1 MSELS
6 GSQLKSIREERRIP
20 LEKVSSETCI
30 RLSYLEALEADEYA
44 ELGSRTQ
51 ARGFLK
57 LYADFLGVPLEKPT
71 ETPAPTAP
79 AQTSAEPDIQVPGQ
93 TPGLTEPTAAAEAPA
108 AAATSKS
115 SKRRQLRVP
124 RLHKAAKKTIEK
136 PAALPASSTRS
147 QQILD
152 DIGRDLQ
159 ARRKYLDIPWDVL
172 VEHTHIP
179 RKQLVALE
187 QGLLDSFASMSEAK
201 GLLQTY
207 ARFLNLDTELLMIR
221 FADALQER
229 RLEKAAPESKKKK
242 TARRL
247 PPFLLALRRF
257 FTLDLFFGTILV
269 GGILV
274 FLLWGTADLLNRPDA
289 SADSTELPEMMD
301 VLIGSQT
308 PVEIMPT
315 QTAQI
320 TEQVVLLPSP
330 TPLILATDTTASV
343 QVVVQARQTV
353 WVRVSADGEEVF
365 RGRMIAGSAS
375 AYSADE
381 YIELEAGNIA
391 ALLFVFN
398 GAAMEPINRVGEI
411 GRLRFDPTGMTDLSS
426 MPSFLLT
433 PSPTPKP

>member
-20 LEKVSSETCI
+20 LEQVANATRI
-30 RLSYLEALEADEYA
+30 RLALLEALEADEYA

-57 LYADFLGVPLEKPT
+57 LYADFLGVPLEVQAENSAPDLPQPAASQADAQTPT
-71 ETPAPTAP
+71 QPASPAEPAETAP
-79 AQTSAEPDIQVPGQ
+79 QPA
-93 TPGLTEPTAAAEAPA
+93 APA
-108 AAATSKS
+108 KS
-115 SKRRQLRVP
+115 PKARHVRIP
-124 RLHKAAKKTIEK
+124 RPGKAAKQPVEQ
-136 PAALPASSTRS
+136 PPVLPISTTRS

-152 DIGRDLQ
+152 DIGRELQ
-159 ARRKYLDIPWDVL
+159 ARRKYLDIPWEIL

-187 QGLLDSFASMSEAK
+187 QGLLDSFASLSEAK

-207 ARFLNLDTELLMIR
+207 ARFLNLDTDLLMLR

-229 RLEKAAPESKKKK
+229 RLEKAAPESKKRK

-269 GGILV
+269 GGILI
-274 FLLWGTADLLNRPDA
+274 FLLWGAADLLNRPDTRVNA
-289 SADSTELPEMMD
+289 TQLPEMME

-308 PVEIMPT
+308 PAAIMPT
-315 QTAQI
+315 PTPEI

-330 TPLILATDTTASV
+330 TPLILPTDTTASV

-365 RGRMIAGSAS
+365 RGRMMAGSAA

-391 ALLFVFN
+391 ALSFVFN
-398 GAAMEPINRVGEI
+398 GAALEPINRVGEV

-426 MPSFLLT
+426 MPTYLLT

>member
-6 GSQLKSIREERRIP
+6 GSQLKYIREERQIP
-20 LEKVSSETCI
+20 LEQVSSATRI
-30 RLSYLEALEADEYA
+30 RLSLLEALEADEYA

-57 LYADFLGVPLEKPT
+57 IYADFLGISMD
-71 ETPAPTAP
+71 AP
-79 AQTSAEPDIQVPGQ
+79 
-93 TPGLTEPTAAAEAPA
+93 AEAPIPVLPTKA
-108 AAATSKS
+108 ALKTDSSAELPQSSQGKAPKNDSQPAEPRKTKKSKPPI
-115 SKRRQLRVP
+115 LP
-124 RLHKAAKKTIEK
+124 RLKKQVRIIPDELAPLTAA
-136 PAALPASSTRS
+136 STRS

-152 DIGRDLQ
+152 EIGRDLQ
-159 ARRKYLDIPWDVL
+159 ARRKYLDVPWEVL

-187 QGLLDSFASMSEAK
+187 QGQLETFASLSEAK

-207 ARFLNLDTELLMIR
+207 ARFLNLDTDMLMIR

-229 RLEKAAPESKKKK
+229 RLEKAQPDANKRK

-247 PPFLLALRRF
+247 PPFVLALRRF

-269 GGILV
+269 GGILI
-274 FLLWGTADLLNRPDA
+274 FLLWGAADLINRPNA
-289 SADSTELPEMMD
+289 SADSTPLPEMMD
-301 VLIGSQT
+301 VIIGSQT

-315 QTAQI
+315 MTPVV
-320 TEQVVLLPSP
+320 TEQAVLLPSP
-330 TPLILATDTTASV
+330 TPLILPTDSTASV
-343 QVVVQARQTV
+343 QVVIQARQTV

-365 RGRMIAGSAS
+365 RGRMLAGSAS

-381 YIELEAGNIA
+381 YLEVEAGNIA
-391 ALLFVFN
+391 ALSFVFN
-398 GAAMEPINRVGEI
+398 GSALEPINRVGEV

-426 MPSFLLT
+426 MPSYLLT

>member
-20 LEKVSSETCI
+20 LEQVASATRI
-30 RLSYLEALEADEYA
+30 RLSLLEALEADEYA

-51 ARGFLK
+51 VRGFLK
-57 LYADFLGVPLEKPT
+57 IYADFLGVAL
-71 ETPAPTAP
+71 ETPAEAPNPALPEETALKPATSVLTPQINPVEPPENPSKPTALKKTGKSKP
-79 AQTSAEPDIQVPGQ
+79 AFLPKP
-93 TPGLTEPTAAAEAPA
+93 
-108 AAATSKS
+108 SK
-115 SKRRQLRVP
+115 L
-124 RLHKAAKKTIEK
+124 AKKTAEK
-136 PAALPASSTRS
+136 PAPALAPSTRS
-147 QQILD
+147 QQILEE
-152 DIGRDLQ
+152 IGRELQ
-159 ARRKYLDIPWDVL
+159 MRRKYLDVPWEIL

-179 RKQLVALE
+179 KKQLVALE
-187 QGLLDSFASMSEAK
+187 QGQLDTFASLSDAK

-229 RLEKAAPESKKKK
+229 RLEKAAPDSKKKK

-274 FLLWGTADLLNRPDA
+274 FLLWGTVDLINRPDA
-289 SADSTELPEMMD
+289 GADSTLLPEMMD
-301 VLIGSQT
+301 VIIGSQT

-315 QTAQI
+315 PSPAI
-320 TEQVVLLPSP
+320 TEQVALLPSP
-330 TPLILATDTTASV
+330 TPLILPTDTTASV
-343 QVVVQARQTV
+343 QLVIQARQTV
-353 WVRVSADGEEVF
+353 WVRVSADGKEVF
-365 RGRMIAGSAS
+365 RGRMAAGSAS

-381 YIELEAGNIA
+381 YIEVEAGNIA
-391 ALLFVFN
+391 ALSFVFN
-398 GAAMEPINRVGEI
+398 SSALEPINRVGEV